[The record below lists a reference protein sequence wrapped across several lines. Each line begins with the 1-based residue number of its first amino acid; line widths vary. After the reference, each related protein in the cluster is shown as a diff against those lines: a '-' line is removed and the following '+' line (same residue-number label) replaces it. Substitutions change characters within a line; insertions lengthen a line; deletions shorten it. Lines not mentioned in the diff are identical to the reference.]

1 MAPPTMLMTAT
12 NRSERALAP
21 LLISTWG
28 VVGVVLLFCQ
38 AMYRLGTRAFEA
50 VQMPLTSSQLWLL
63 IGWSAFNLYAEGYRA
78 FQKRFSP
85 RVVVRAHYL
94 GHNHT
99 PLRVIFAPLFCMA
112 LIHSARR
119 EKVIA
124 WATTV
129 MILCFILLLRHVPQP
144 WRGIV
149 DAGVVVALAWG
160 ALVMLVLHARALV
173 TGNVPD
179 FPPGLPEGQ

>member
-1 MAPPTMLMTAT
+1 MLTAAPS
-12 NRSERALAP
+12 RSGRN
-21 LLISTWG
+21 LLPVLVSSWG
-28 VVGVVLLFCQ
+28 VLGVVVLFCQ
-38 AMYRLGTRAFEA
+38 AMYRLGVRAFEA
-50 VQMPLTSSQLWLL
+50 IQMPLTPLQVSILVAWTL
-63 IGWSAFNLYAEGYRA
+63 FNFYAEGYRA

-94 GHNHT
+94 GQHRTALHV
-99 PLRVIFAPLFCMA
+99 LLAPFFCMA

-124 WATTV
+124 WSTTV

-149 DAGVVVALAWG
+149 DAGVVAALAWG
-160 ALVMLVLHARALV
+160 AVTILGLHARALI
-173 TGNVPD
+173 TGQVPQ
-179 FPPGLPEGQ
+179 FPAGLPE

>member
-1 MAPPTMLMTAT
+1 MLTTAD
-12 NRSERALAP
+12 NRPERALAP

-38 AMYRLGTRAFEA
+38 AMYRLGTRAWEA
-50 VQMPLTSSQLWLL
+50 IQMPLTQSQLWLL
-63 IGWSAFNLYAEGYRA
+63 IAWSAFNLYAEGYRA

-94 GHNHT
+94 GQNPT
-99 PLRVIFAPLFCMA
+99 PLRILLAPFFCMA

-160 ALVMLVLHARALV
+160 AFVMLVLHARALV
-173 TGNVPD
+173 SGHVPD
-179 FPPGLPEGQ
+179 FPPGLPDER

>member
-1 MAPPTMLMTAT
+1 MFSTTM
-12 NRSERALAP
+12 NRPARALAP

-28 VVGVVLLFCQ
+28 VLGVILLFSQ
-38 AMYRLGTRAFEA
+38 AMYRLGTRALEA
-50 VQMPLTSSQLWLL
+50 IQMQLTPQQTWLL
-63 IGWSAFNLYAEGYRA
+63 VGWTIFNLYAEGYRA

-94 GHNHT
+94 GQHPT
-99 PLRVIFAPLFCMA
+99 PLHVLLAPLFCMGF
-112 LIHSARR
+112 LHSARK

-160 ALVMLVLHARALV
+160 AITMLALHARALV
-173 TGNVPD
+173 TSQVPH
-179 FPPGLPEGQ
+179 FPAGLPEER